1 MPFDAIR
8 IARPG
13 AAIMGYQMAD
23 GIATDQSRRL
33 VPLEPRSQVTTR
45 RGWRRLLTSPWLVAV
60 PVLLLYGIWIFAFYG
75 PGRDPRDAILL
86 GRHFV
91 TMSHASAVIKYDPT
105 YNYPAGEIGYDGEFV
120 YFIALDPVNARH
132 YVDTPSYRYSRIV
145 LPLLARALA
154 LGQPALVPYVLLLIN
169 WLAIAAATLMLAMW
183 LRRRSVSPWFALVY
197 GFYPGLFICLQRD
210 TTEALAYAFVV
221 LAVFLWDYGGPR
233 RILWSS
239 LVFSVAVLTRESTA
253 VFPVLY
259 ALSLLFVAP
268 PTDRARGPARNAWL
282 TAALVVAMAIGPL
295 LIYKAFL
302 LLWLGSHGDPGLLL
316 ERVPFL
322 GLLRQRHSGSWVE
335 EVRSVVFPALIGA
348 GAAAVAVWRRAR
360 LLEPWV
366 LLANVVFFV
375 ALLPE
380 SAYVDISASARVTA
394 GVVLAAT
401 LCLPVLLPVLRSRTW
416 FWVSATLWLSLVPF
430 WLLRPELSW
439 LIEVSRPLRHAL

>member
-1 MPFDAIR
+1 M
-8 IARPG
+8 
-13 AAIMGYQMAD
+13 
-23 GIATDQSRRL
+23 
-33 VPLEPRSQVTTR
+33 
-45 RGWRRLLTSPWLVAV
+45 
-60 PVLLLYGIWIFAFYG
+60 
-75 PGRDPRDAILL
+75 
-86 GRHFV
+86 
-91 TMSHASAVIKYDPT
+91 
-105 YNYPAGEIGYDGEFV
+105 
-120 YFIALDPVNARH
+120 
-132 YVDTPSYRYSRIV
+132 
-145 LPLLARALA
+145 
-154 LGQPALVPYVLLLIN
+154 
-169 WLAIAAATLMLAMW
+169 
-183 LRRRSVSPWFALVY
+183 
-197 GFYPGLFICLQRD
+197 
-210 TTEALAYAFVV
+210 
-221 LAVFLWDYGGPR
+221 
-233 RILWSS
+233 
-239 LVFSVAVLTRESTA
+239 
-253 VFPVLY
+253 LY

-268 PTDRARGPARNAWL
+268 PTDRARGRARNTWL

-335 EVRSVVFPALIGA
+335 EVRTVVFPALIGA